1 MSLHNVGP
9 GPIDEMKFPAVFAGI
24 KYYDFFFPPLIS
36 TLQKFK
42 GEQVDVREF
51 SLKSNEKY

>member
-1 MSLHNVGP
+1 MSRHNVGP
-9 GPIDEMKFPAVFAGI
+9 GPIDEMKFRAVFAGI
-24 KYYDFFFPPLIS
+24 KYYDFFSPLTS
-36 TLQKFK
+36 TLQKLK